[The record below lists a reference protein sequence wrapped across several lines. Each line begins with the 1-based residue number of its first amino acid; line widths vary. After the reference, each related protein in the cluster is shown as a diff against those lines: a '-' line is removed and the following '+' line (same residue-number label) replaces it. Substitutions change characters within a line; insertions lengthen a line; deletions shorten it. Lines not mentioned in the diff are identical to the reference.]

1 MTKHRLSLSEH
12 PWLPLHTLLL
22 HQSKYGGQSM
32 SIEVPCLY
40 WVYLTFTVGIVIV
53 KAMRCDADFGGVLA
67 GILVLG
73 LMPD

>member
-1 MTKHRLSLSEH
+1 
-12 PWLPLHTLLL
+12 
-22 HQSKYGGQSM
+22 M

-73 LMPD
+73 LMPA